1 VLDAYGWADLMPLL
15 AAAHGDAPPASVG
28 HPDRN
33 AARRALA
40 DALLER
46 LVALNLE
53 RATEEARGLVRWLRP
68 AFQQPG
74 SSPTQTT
81 LPGQPAAAREADEA
95 IETSQLPATKAD
107 KHPWPPG
114 LPEQVALVARVL
126 AESPVPLTEPAL
138 AARFSGRGPW
148 KKRLPQLLETLVAL
162 GRARRVGDAFGSAA

>member
-1 VLDAYGWADLMPLL
+1 VGKPGATTPL
-15 AAAHGDAPPASVG
+15 
-28 HPDRN
+28 PDKP
-33 AARRALA
+33 
-40 DALLER
+40 DDQTETEEELLCR
-46 LVALNLE
+46 LVALNTA
-53 RATEEARGLVRWLRP
+53 RAAEEAQGQIRWLRP
-68 AFQQPG
+68 NYQSPGHGSGPAGDAQQV
-74 SSPTQTT
+74 
-81 LPGQPAAAREADEA
+81 E
-95 IETSQLPATKAD
+95 IETRDEEATAPATKAD